1 MKRLIFTALFFL
13 FGLNYISAQDSPLCG
28 EWTVTYG
35 INVGEVVANRLHVLI
50 RKTGD
55 KYYVNV
61 KTMRILENGGEDPYY
76 WHDCTVTQSN
86 EYSISWESLS
96 HILTEDDFDE
106 DEKVN
111 GMRIYSA
118 SCFFVCS
125 ATVENG
131 VLHFSRTT
139 RCDYKGRDGNIIGY
153 YWASGTEKHDM
164 FKDLNNW

>member
-1 MKRLIFTALFFL
+1 MKKIALLLISVLVT
-13 FGLNYISAQDSPLCG
+13 GISVFAQDSPLCG

-50 RKTGD
+50 RKAGD

-61 KTMRILENGGEDPYY
+61 KTMRILENGGEDPHY

-106 DEKVN
+106 DERVN

-118 SCFFVCS
+118 TCFFVCS
-125 ATVENG
+125 AIVENG
-131 VLHFSRTT
+131 VLHFSETI

-153 YWASGTEKHDM
+153 YWGSGTEKHDM